1 MIKILFLCTHNACR
15 SILAEAIAQKLD
27 NNRWQVASAG
37 SHPAGK
43 VHPLTLK
50 YLREAGYDT
59 ESLYSKS
66 QDELSLF
73 MPDIVITVC
82 DQAAGDSCPI
92 WLESAVKVHW
102 GLTDPSR
109 QQDDDD
115 TIQTAF
121 HSTMNL
127 LKNRL
132 EKLLQ
137 NPIETMKKTEMETLL
152 NSLEEQS

>member
-15 SILAEAIAQKLD
+15 SILAEAIAQKLG

-37 SHPAGK
+37 SHPAGN

-50 YLREAGYDT
+50 YLCEAGYDSD
-59 ESLYSKS
+59 SLYSKS
-66 QDELSLF
+66 QDELSHF
-73 MPDIVITVC
+73 QPDIVITVC
-82 DQAAGDSCPI
+82 DQAAGDICPV
-92 WLESAVKVHW
+92 WLGSAVKAHW

-127 LKNRL
+127 LEKRL

-137 NPIETMKKTEMETLL
+137 NPIETMKKTELETLL
-152 NSLEEQS
+152 NSLAEQD